1 MNKLVNYYMLSYIL
15 QTNIKNMKLS
25 QVKTSM
31 TVALMKSVQLQQSGD
46 EKAFARM
53 DKDITKQ
60 LNVVSKF
67 LGNKFL
73 QECMTDAED
82 CLEDGEKFDRMMK
95 KFEKVG
101 CRFSENIS

>member
-1 MNKLVNYYMLSYIL
+1 
-15 QTNIKNMKLS
+15 MKLS

-31 TVALMKSVQLQQSGD
+31 TVALMKSVQLKQSGD
-46 EKAFARM
+46 EKAFAKM

-73 QECMTDAED
+73 QECMTDAEN

>member
-1 MNKLVNYYMLSYIL
+1 
-15 QTNIKNMKLS
+15 MKLS

-46 EKAFARM
+46 EKAFTKM

-73 QECMTDAED
+73 QECMTDAEG
-82 CLEDGEKFDRMMK
+82 CLQDSEKFDRMMK

-101 CRFSENIS
+101 CRFSENIN